1 MTSFRPD
8 LTPDQME
15 RLGVLAGRYDSRD
28 PKASNFFRVEASQ
41 KVWPDS
47 WKHESAP
54 MGWYDW
60 YKQYHAG
67 ARGPDDERQIRR
79 WESFRARHIA
89 QLEKADPS
97 LSNLDVHRK
106 RRQALLHWALAPGL
120 DIDKALEKGNV
131 NAYLEKAAQIK
142 ERADKKESHTGRK
155 ILAGGAGTIISG
167 MAVARPTRDL
177 ALSAFRHMERDG
189 VSDSTLHGFKQ
200 KYNVDHIKHYRNDLA
215 GVGPAFHP
223 GHNEVYSKSNLA
235 AMHEFGH
242 AHNFNSLG
250 EKARKAKHIGYMV
263 GKGGLGALAGTAV
276 ALHGEKSDAKTAAG
290 TAIAAASYAPM
301 LHEEA
306 TASLKPLKYLKDHG
320 HHAEH
325 AVSKRALGKAF
336 GTYALTAAAGV
347 ATPYLSRK
355 IYESTRGKKDK

>member
-1 MTSFRPD
+1 
-8 LTPDQME
+8 
-15 RLGVLAGRYDSRD
+15 
-28 PKASNFFRVEASQ
+28 
-41 KVWPDS
+41 
-47 WKHESAP
+47 

-89 QLEKADPS
+89 QLEKADPG
-97 LSNLDVHRK
+97 LTNLDVHRK

-120 DIDKALEKGNV
+120 DVDKALERGNV
-131 NAYLEKAAQIK
+131 NAYLEKVAQLQKK
-142 ERADKKESHTGRK
+142 EDRKESHTGKK
-155 ILAGGAGTIISG
+155 ILAGIAGSIVPSL
-167 MAVARPTRDL
+167 AVAHPTKKL
-177 ALSAFRHMERDG
+177 AVSAFSHMNHDG
-189 VSDSTLHGFKQ
+189 VHESTLQGFKQ
-200 KYNVDHIKHYRNDLA
+200 KYNVGHIKHYRNDLM

-223 GHNEVYSKSNLA
+223 GTNEVYSKSNLA
-235 AMHEFGH
+235 ALHEFGH

-250 EKARKAKHIGYMV
+250 EKARKAKHMGYLM
-263 GKGGLGALAGTAV
+263 GKGGFGALAGSAV
-276 ALHGEKSDAKTAAG
+276 ALSGEKSDAKTAAG

-306 TASLKPLKYLKDHG
+306 TASLKPLKYLKEHG

-325 AVSKRALGKAF
+325 SLAKRALGKAF

-347 ATPYLSRK
+347 STPYLSRK
-355 IYESTRGKKDK
+355 IYESMRGKKDK